1 MLHATGFGVALVV
14 VSDPAEAKGDSM
26 SEKGSAGQ
34 ARDRVSTSARALM
47 LVGSAGHIAY
57 GVGALLA
64 PERMV
69 SAQYAPDT
77 HGLADPRLLLRAFGG
92 HLLITGC
99 LALAAT
105 RSRRQTRS
113 AAVLCLLINTFD
125 VTSAVLEW
133 RARNKRDQTV
143 TGGIALSGS
152 GIITFAAA
160 LRALS
165 R

>member
-1 MLHATGFGVALVV
+1 MIKKSSAL
-14 VSDPAEAKGDSM
+14 DAPDRL
-26 SEKGSAGQ
+26 AGG
-34 ARDRVSTSARALM
+34 ARALM

-57 GVGALLA
+57 GLGSLLA

-69 SAQYAPDT
+69 CAQYAPDT

-105 RSRRQTRS
+105 RSRRKARS
-113 AAVLCLLINTFD
+113 AAALCLLINTFD

-133 RARNKRDQTV
+133 RARDERDQTV

-152 GIITFAAA
+152 GMITFAAA
-160 LRALS
+160 LCALS